1 MKIAVIGSALMD
13 VVSYVDKLP
22 EYGATVHAKGFH
34 VACGGKGANQAV
46 AAGKLGA
53 DVLMVSAVGDD
64 FFGVTVR
71 ENFMKNNIDVKH
83 VYTIKNTPNGVV
95 MIIVEASGQYRSVY
109 YHGSNDFM
117 SPKIIFNAADDLKK
131 CGLILL
137 QLEFPNEIL
146 NAAIDFANENKIPI
160 ILNPAPMN
168 ENFSPNTACK
178 CDFVIPNEVE
188 LQILTGMSVDSV
200 DDIRRAARK
209 LFAHGLKNLIVTMGE
224 RGSIWLAEGVE
235 EFVPP
240 LKVNSIDST
249 GAGDAY
255 IGCFAETYARTG
267 NVIDAMQRASKY
279 AALSVT
285 RKGTQDSYL
294 TADDFEKCL
303 ATLS

>member
-95 MIIVEASGQYRSVY
+95 MIIVETSGQYRSVF

-117 SPKIIFNAADDLKK
+117 SPEIIFNAADDLKK

-137 QLEFPNEIL
+137 QLEFPNKIL
-146 NAAIDFANENKIPI
+146 NAAIDFANENKIPV

-235 EFVPP
+235 EFVPS

-255 IGCFAETYARTG
+255 IGCFAETYARTE